1 MQRLNVLFSCLGPHI
16 PFFFSVDYS
25 RSRAK
30 SVSSCLDKKINL
42 NAKDLFCLEF
52 HPSPVCLC
60 SICSMPFGCTHSSW
74 LVVWIGYPST
84 DRLKYSR
91 RACRFSLSGEFSM
104 LICHV
109 SSTLSMERKPKWHT
123 TYTNIPDFIVVFV
136 VCWYSQGFKQPPTNT
151 DCNDMHIPTRLFM
164 ETLLLMLHLQSCFK
178 VFFLFS
184 LETNP
189 TISELNHFYVCWFCF
204 IL

>member
-1 MQRLNVLFSCLGPHI
+1 MRKTYSVWSFIIPLF
-16 PFFFSVDYS
+16 
-25 RSRAK
+25 
-30 SVSSCLDKKINL
+30 
-42 NAKDLFCLEF
+42 
-52 HPSPVCLC
+52 
-60 SICSMPFGCTHSSW
+60 ICSMPFGCTHSSC

-84 DRLKYSR
+84 DRLKFSR

-104 LICHV
+104 LICHA

-151 DCNDMHIPTRLFM
+151 DCNDMNILTRLFM

-178 VFFLFS
+178 VFGDQPNYFRVEPLLRMLILFYIVEVNM
-184 LETNP
+184 LP
-189 TISELNHFYVCWFCF
+189 EL
-204 IL
+204 